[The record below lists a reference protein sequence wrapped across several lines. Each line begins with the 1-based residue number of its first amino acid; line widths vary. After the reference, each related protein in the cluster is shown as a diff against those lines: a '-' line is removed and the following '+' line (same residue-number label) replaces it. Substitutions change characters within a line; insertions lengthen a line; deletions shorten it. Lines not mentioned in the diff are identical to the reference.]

1 AVPVVIVLGV
11 LLGLI
16 LLLRFLAKRNRLRE
30 DGPIDLGS
38 LNPTSILPE
47 QHEIGTNGFSF
58 FPPSEVPPT
67 PTDLYEPAGEHEVD
81 RMRAN
86 IDRLAGASPQ
96 RTAEYL
102 RNLMDEKQST

>member
-1 AVPVVIVLGV
+1 MVDL
-11 LLGLI
+11 
-16 LLLRFLAKRNRLRE
+16 E
-30 DGPIDLGS
+30 HGPIDLGS
-38 LNPTSILPE
+38 LNPTTILPE

-58 FPPSEVPPT
+58 MAPTEVAPPPT
-67 PTDLYEPAGEHEVD
+67 TPYEAPEELEVD
-81 RMRAN
+81 LMRAN